1 MKKILCIIDSLE
13 SGGAERQMSY
23 LCVGLKN
30 KGYDVNLVV
39 FSDGKGFYEDYVID
53 NGVNVSH
60 NLKGVNRY
68 RRIIEIVKLVKTLKP
83 DAVIAYKDG
92 VTIASC
98 LARLF
103 CRFHLIVSERNTT
116 QYLSK
121 YERLKFFCYRFA
133 NKIVPNSF
141 SQQTFIEKNYP
152 HLAKKTIVITNTID
166 TQKFHPE
173 NDYVVNED
181 LTIVTTAR
189 IMPQK
194 NVLKYLE
201 ALSKLQR
208 ELSNVKFVW
217 YGNQDSVYFKDVI
230 TYVNEHKLSDLIT
243 FYPATKDV
251 VKVYHSADIYCL
263 PSIYEGFPNVV
274 CEAMAC
280 GLPVVCSNVCDNPN
294 IVENEVNGYLF
305 NPNDASDIAKSI
317 KRMIDLSKERRH
329 YMGANN
335 AKKIYD
341 LCSPEKFITSYS
353 SLLTTDEK

>member
-1 MKKILCIIDSLE
+1 MGKKILCLIDSLE

-30 KGYDVNLVV
+30 KGYDVKLVV
-39 FSDGKGFYEDYVID
+39 FSAGKGFYEDYVID

-60 NLKGVNRY
+60 NLKGINRY
-68 RRIIEIVKLVKTLKP
+68 RRIIEIVKLVKSLKP

-98 LARLF
+98 LARLLCCF
-103 CRFHLIVSERNTT
+103 YLIVSERNTT
-116 QYLSK
+116 QNLSK

-166 TQKFHPE
+166 TQKFHPTGH
-173 NDYVVNED
+173 DVKED

-201 ALSKLQR
+201 ALSIVQC

-217 YGNQDSVYFKDVI
+217 YGNQDSYYFKDVI
-230 TYVNEHKLSDLIT
+230 TYVKEHKLSNLIT

-251 VKVYHSADIYCL
+251 IKIYHSADIYCL

-280 GLPVVCSNVCDNPN
+280 GLPIICSNVCDNPN
-294 IVENEVNGYLF
+294 IVENGVNGYLF
-305 NPNDASDIAKSI
+305 NPNDSSDIAKTI
-317 KRMIDLSKERRH
+317 KRMIDLSQEERH
-329 YMGANN
+329 NMGANN
-335 AKKIYD
+335 VQKIYN
-341 LCSPEKFITSYS
+341 LCSSEKFITSYS
-353 SLLTTDEK
+353 SLFTNDEK